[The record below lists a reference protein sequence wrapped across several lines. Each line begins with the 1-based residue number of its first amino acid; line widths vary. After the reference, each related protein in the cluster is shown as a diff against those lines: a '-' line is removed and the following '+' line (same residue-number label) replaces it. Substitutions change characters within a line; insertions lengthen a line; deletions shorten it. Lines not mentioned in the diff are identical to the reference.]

1 MSGVLDSNESGAAV
15 AELPMHR
22 VAALLAVIHR
32 TRVPDLPARLIAAT
46 AQVDGC
52 PRPQPS
58 FPQERVAGRIEK
70 KRNGANREAPEDAK
84 GDG

>member
-1 MSGVLDSNESGAAV
+1 MDSNESGAAV

-22 VAALLAVIHR
+22 VAALLAVIDR
-32 TRVPDLPARLIAAT
+32 TRAPDLPARLIAAT
-46 AQVDGC
+46 AEVDGC

-58 FPQERVAGRIEK
+58 FPRERAADRIEK

>member
-1 MSGVLDSNESGAAV
+1 MLDSNESGVAV

-22 VAALLAVIHR
+22 VAALLAVIDR
-32 TRVPDLPARLIAAT
+32 TRVPDVPARLIAAT

-58 FPQERVAGRIEK
+58 FPQRRVADRIGK
-70 KRNGANREAPEDAK
+70 KRNRANREAPEDAK

>member
-1 MSGVLDSNESGAAV
+1 MDANESGAAV
-15 AELPMHR
+15 AELPTHR
-22 VAALLAVIHR
+22 VAALLAAIDR
-32 TRVPDLPARLIAAT
+32 TRVLPDLPARLIAAT

-84 GDG
+84 RDG